1 MKRFMLLHVGFE
13 PPTPEIMAAW
23 QKWFET
29 AGPKTIDNIGLRGG
43 REITRT
49 ETKDLPMGLDSL
61 TGYTIINAES
71 MDEAEA
77 LARANPFISSIRVY
91 ELVSY

>member
-13 PPTPEIMAAW
+13 MPTPEIMAAW
-23 QKWFET
+23 KKWFE
-29 AGPKTIDNIGLRGG
+29 AAAPKTIENVGLRNG
-43 REITRT
+43 REISHV
-49 ETKDLPMGLDSL
+49 EAKDLPMGLGSL

-71 MDEAEA
+71 MEEAEA
-77 LARANPFISSIRVY
+77 LARTNPFITGIRVY

>member
-1 MKRFMLLHVGFE
+1 MLLHVGFE
-13 PPTPEIMAAW
+13 TPTPEIMAAW
-23 QKWFET
+23 GKWF
-29 AGPKTIDNIGLRGG
+29 AAAAPMAIDNAGLRGG
-43 REITRT
+43 REISRAGTT
-49 ETKDLPMGLDSL
+49 DLPMGRDAL

-91 ELVSY
+91 ELVSH

>member
-23 QKWFET
+23 KKWFEAAAPT
-29 AGPKTIDNIGLRGG
+29 TVENIGLRSG
-43 REITRT
+43 REISST
-49 ETKDLPMGLDSL
+49 ETKDLPMGSDSL
-61 TGYTIINAES
+61 TGYTIINAAGVK
-71 MDEAEA
+71 EAET
-77 LARANPFISSIRVY
+77 LARTNPFITSIRVY